1 VIEENAKPDVLFTA
15 DEIAR
20 RVAALGA
27 DVTRAF
33 AGREVRVV
41 ALMKS
46 CLVFMAD
53 LIRHVPLDTTCH
65 FLGSYALRDGGPG
78 PARTDIVYST
88 EIPYEGQD
96 ILLLDDIIDTGITL
110 SYLLNHIQE
119 RNPRS
124 VKVCVL
130 IDKPGHRKVDVRP
143 DWAAFTLGEP
153 LKDDRFIVG
162 YGLDHQEH
170 YRGVPYLGTIPRPA
184 SPVHGRAVSVSAG
197 RG

>member
-1 VIEENAKPDVLFTA
+1 MSDAAGKPDVLFPPE
-15 DEIAR
+15 EIAR
-20 RVAALGA
+20 RVAALGQE
-27 DVTRAF
+27 VTRAF
-33 AGREVRVV
+33 HGREVRVV
-41 ALMKS
+41 GLMKS

-53 LIRHVPLDTTCH
+53 LIRHVPLQTTCH

-78 PARTDIVYST
+78 PARTDIVYQA

-110 SYLLNHIQE
+110 RYLLDHIHE

-124 VKVCVL
+124 VKVAVL
-130 IDKPGHRKVDVRP
+130 IDKKGDRKVDVRP

-153 LKDDRFIVG
+153 LRDDRFIVG
-162 YGLDHQEH
+162 YGLDHLEH
-170 YRGVPYLGTIPRPA
+170 YRGLPYLGTIARQAPA
-184 SPVHGRAVSVSAG
+184 RNSSAPAA

>member
-1 VIEENAKPDVLFTA
+1 VTEENAKPEVLFTPE
-15 DEIAR
+15 EIAR
-20 RVAALGA
+20 RVAALG
-27 DVTRAF
+27 VEVSGAF

-41 ALMKS
+41 GLMKS

-53 LIRHVPLDTTCH
+53 LIRHVPLDVTCH

-88 EIPYEGQD
+88 EIPYDGQD

-110 SYLLNHIQE
+110 NYLLDHIRE

-130 IDKPGHRKVDVRP
+130 IDKPGDRKVDVRP

-153 LKDDRFIVG
+153 LKDGRFIVG
-162 YGLDHQEH
+162 YGLDHLEH
-170 YRGVPYLGTIPRPA
+170 YRGLPYLGTIPRPA
-184 SPVHGRAVSVSAG
+184 APAHGRAASVSAG